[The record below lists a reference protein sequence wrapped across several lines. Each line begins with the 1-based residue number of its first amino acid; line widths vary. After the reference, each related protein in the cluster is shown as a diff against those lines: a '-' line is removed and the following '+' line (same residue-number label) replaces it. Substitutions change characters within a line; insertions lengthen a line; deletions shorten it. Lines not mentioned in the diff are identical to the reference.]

1 MKTTQK
7 GSLAVSALTKF
18 LVGVVAVAA
27 LLFAP
32 AGSLGYVGAW
42 RLLAV
47 LFIPMIIFG
56 LVALIFSPDLLARR
70 LKSKE
75 VRTTQSGVVRLSGL
89 LFVVG
94 FVVAGL
100 DYRFGWSNVSQTTI
114 GIACGVFIVDYLL
127 YAEVMRENVWLSR
140 TIEVSEGQKVIDKGL
155 YGVVRHPMYL
165 ATLLMFL
172 AMPLVLGSW
181 WAVVPFVGYVPM
193 IVVRALDEEKLLT
206 KELDG
211 YADYC
216 KRVRWHIVPLVW

>member
-18 LVGVVAVAA
+18 LVGVVAVAT

-56 LVALIFSPDLLARR
+56 LAALISSPDLLARR

-75 VRTTQSGVVRLSGL
+75 ERTTQSGVVRLSGL

-114 GIACGVFIVDYLL
+114 WIACGVFIVGYLL
-127 YAEVMRENVWLSR
+127 YAEVMRDIPGEN
-140 TIEVSEGQKVIDKGL
+140 TAENIQVIIDETERLAAGDCHYCPKG
-155 YGVVRHPMYL
+155 GFH
-165 ATLLMFL
+165 TLINDGDED
-172 AMPLVLGSW
+172 LVFF
-181 WAVVPFVGYVPM
+181 AVVPQQ
-193 IVVRALDEEKLLT
+193 
-206 KELDG
+206 
-211 YADYC
+211 
-216 KRVRWHIVPLVW
+216 

>member
-1 MKTTQK
+1 M
-7 GSLAVSALTKF
+7 SALTKF

-56 LVALIFSPDLLARR
+56 LAALILSPDLLARR

-75 VRTTQSGVVRLSGL
+75 ERTTQSGVVRLSGL

-114 GIACGVFIVDYLL
+114 WIACGVFIVGYLL

-181 WAVVPFVGYVPM
+181 WAVVPFVGYVPV

-216 KRVRWHIVPLVW
+216 KRVRWHIVPFVW

>member
-18 LVGVVAVAA
+18 LVGVVAVAT

-56 LVALIFSPDLLARR
+56 LAALILSPDLLARR

-75 VRTTQSGVVRLSGL
+75 ERTTQSGVVRLSGL
-89 LFVVG
+89 LFIVG

-100 DYRFGWSNVSQTTI
+100 DYRFGWSNVSQRAI
-114 GIACGVFIVDYLL
+114 WIACGVFIVGYLL

-181 WAVVPFVGYVPM
+181 WAVVPFVGYVPV

-206 KELDG
+206 KELEG

-216 KRVRWHIVPLVW
+216 KRVRWHIVPFVW

>member
-75 VRTTQSGVVRLSGL
+75 ERTTQSGVVRLSGL

-127 YAEVMRENVWLSR
+127 YAEVRRENVWLSR
-140 TIEVSEGQKVIDKGL
+140 TIEVSEGQRALWRCAPPD
-155 YGVVRHPMYL
+155 
-165 ATLLMFL
+165 
-172 AMPLVLGSW
+172 
-181 WAVVPFVGYVPM
+181 VPSHSADVSCDAFGAG
-193 IVVRALDEEKLLT
+193 IVVGRGAIRGLCTCDCGACT
-206 KELDG
+206 
-211 YADYC
+211 
-216 KRVRWHIVPLVW
+216 

>member
-7 GSLAVSALTKF
+7 GSLAVNALTKF

-27 LLFAP
+27 LLFVP

-56 LVALIFSPDLLARR
+56 LAALILSPDLLARR

-75 VRTTQSGVVRLSGL
+75 ERTTQSGVVRLSGL
-89 LFVVG
+89 LFIVG

-100 DYRFGWSNVSQTTI
+100 DYRFGWSNVSQRAI
-114 GIACGVFIVDYLL
+114 WIACGVFIVGYLL

-140 TIEVSEGQKVIDKGL
+140 TIEVSEGQRVIDNGL

-181 WAVVPFVGYVPM
+181 WAVVPFVGYVPV

-216 KRVRWHIVPLVW
+216 KRVRWHIVPFVW

>member
-42 RLLAV
+42 RLLAI

-56 LVALIFSPDLLARR
+56 LAALILSPDLLARR

-75 VRTTQSGVVRLSGL
+75 ERTTQNGVVRLSGL
-89 LFVVG
+89 LFIVG

-100 DYRFGWSNVSQTTI
+100 DYRFGWSNVSQTTTW
-114 GIACGVFIVDYLL
+114 IACGVFLVGYLL

-140 TIEVSEGQKVIDKGL
+140 TIEVSEGQKVIDNGL

-181 WAVVPFVGYVPM
+181 WAVAPFVGYVPV

-206 KELDG
+206 KELEG

-216 KRVRWHIVPLVW
+216 KRVRWHIVPFVW

>member
-56 LVALIFSPDLLARR
+56 LAALILSPDLLARR

-75 VRTTQSGVVRLSGL
+75 ERTTQSGVVRLSGL
-89 LFVVG
+89 LFIVG

-114 GIACGVFIVDYLL
+114 WIACGVFIVGYLL

-140 TIEVSEGQKVIDKGL
+140 TIEVSEGQKVIDNGL

-181 WAVVPFVGYVPM
+181 WAVAPFVGYVPV
-193 IVVRALDEEKLLT
+193 IVVRTLDEEKLLT
-206 KELDG
+206 KELEG

-216 KRVRWHIVPLVW
+216 KRVRWHIVPFVW

>member
-56 LVALIFSPDLLARR
+56 LAALILSPDLLARR

-114 GIACGVFIVDYLL
+114 WIACGVFIVGYLL

>member
-1 MKTTQK
+1 M
-7 GSLAVSALTKF
+7 KF
-18 LVGVVAVAA
+18 LIGAAAVAA
-27 LLFAP
+27 LLFVP
-32 AGSLGYVGAW
+32 AGSFRYAGAW

-56 LVALIFSPDLLARR
+56 LATLIFSPDLLARR

-75 VRTTQSGVVRLSGL
+75 ERTTQSGVVRLSGL
-89 LFVVG
+89 LFIVG

-100 DYRFGWSNVSQTTI
+100 DYRFGWSNVSQTTMW
-114 GIACGVFIVDYLL
+114 IACGVFVVGYLL

-140 TIEVSEGQKVIDKGL
+140 TIEVCEGQKVIDKGL
-155 YGVVRHPMYL
+155 YGIVRHPMYL

-181 WAVVPFVGYVPM
+181 WAVVPFVGYVPV
-193 IVVRALDEEKLLT
+193 IVVRALDEEQLLT
-206 KELDG
+206 KELEG

-216 KRVRWHIVPLVW
+216 KRVRWHIVPFIW

>member
-56 LVALIFSPDLLARR
+56 LTALILSPDLLARR

-75 VRTTQSGVVRLSGL
+75 ERTTQSGVVRLSGL
-89 LFVVG
+89 LFIVG

-100 DYRFGWSNVSQTTI
+100 DFRFGWSNVSQTTI
-114 GIACGVFIVDYLL
+114 WIACGVFIVGYLL

-140 TIEVSEGQKVIDKGL
+140 TIEVSEGQKVIDNGL

-181 WAVVPFVGYVPM
+181 WAVVPFVGYVPV

-206 KELDG
+206 KELEG

-216 KRVRWHIVPLVW
+216 KRVRWHIVPFVW

>member
-56 LVALIFSPDLLARR
+56 LAALILSPDLLARR

-100 DYRFGWSNVSQTTI
+100 DFRFGWSNASQTTI
-114 GIACGVFIVDYLL
+114 WIACGVFIVGYLL

-181 WAVVPFVGYVPM
+181 WAVVPFVGYVPV

-216 KRVRWHIVPLVW
+216 KMVRWHIVPLVW

>member
-18 LVGVVAVAA
+18 IVGVVAVAT

-56 LVALIFSPDLLARR
+56 LAALILSPDLLARR

-75 VRTTQSGVVRLSGL
+75 ERTTQSGVVRLSGL
-89 LFVVG
+89 LFIVG

-100 DYRFGWSNVSQTTI
+100 DFRVGWSNVSQTTMWV
-114 GIACGVFIVDYLL
+114 ACGVFVVGYLL

-155 YGVVRHPMYL
+155 SGIVRHPMYL

-181 WAVVPFVGYVPM
+181 WAVVPFVGYVPV

-206 KELDG
+206 KELEG

-216 KRVRWHIVPLVW
+216 KRVRWHIVPFVW

>member
-32 AGSLGYVGAW
+32 AGSLSYVGAW

-56 LVALIFSPDLLARR
+56 LAALILSPDLLARR

-75 VRTTQSGVVRLSGL
+75 ERTTQSGVVRLSGL
-89 LFVVG
+89 LFIVG

-114 GIACGVFIVDYLL
+114 WIACGVFIVAYLL

-140 TIEVSEGQKVIDKGL
+140 TIEVSEGQRVIDNGL

-172 AMPLVLGSW
+172 SMPLVLGSW
-181 WAVVPFVGYVPM
+181 WAVAPFVGYVPV

-206 KELDG
+206 KELEG

-216 KRVRWHIVPLVW
+216 KRVRWHIVPFIW

>member
-56 LVALIFSPDLLARR
+56 LAALILSPDLLARR

-75 VRTTQSGVVRLSGL
+75 ERTTQSGVVRLSGL

-100 DYRFGWSNVSQTTI
+100 DFRFGWSNVSQTTI
-114 GIACGVFIVDYLL
+114 WIACGIFIVGYLL

-181 WAVVPFVGYVPM
+181 WAVVPFVGYVPV

-206 KELDG
+206 KELEG

-216 KRVRWHIVPLVW
+216 KRVRWHIAPFVW

>member
-18 LVGVVAVAA
+18 LVGVVAVAT
-27 LLFAP
+27 LLFVP

-56 LVALIFSPDLLARR
+56 LAALILSPDLLARR

-75 VRTTQSGVVRLSGL
+75 ERTTQSGMVRLSGL

-114 GIACGVFIVDYLL
+114 WIACGVFIVGYLL

-181 WAVVPFVGYVPM
+181 WAVVPFVGYVPV

-206 KELDG
+206 KELVG

-216 KRVRWHIVPLVW
+216 KRVRWHIVPFVW

>member
-56 LVALIFSPDLLARR
+56 LAALILSPDLLARR

-75 VRTTQSGVVRLSGL
+75 ERTTQSGVVRLSGL
-89 LFVVG
+89 LFIVG

-100 DYRFGWSNVSQTTI
+100 DFRFGWSNVSQTTI
-114 GIACGVFIVDYLL
+114 WIACGVFIVGYLL

-140 TIEVSEGQKVIDKGL
+140 TIEVSEGQKVIDNGL
-155 YGVVRHPMYL
+155 YGIVRHPMYL

-181 WAVVPFVGYVPM
+181 WAVAPFVGYVPV

-206 KELDG
+206 KELEG

-216 KRVRWHIVPLVW
+216 KRVRWHIVPFVW

>member
-42 RLLAV
+42 RLLAG

-56 LVALIFSPDLLARR
+56 LAALILSPDLLARR

-114 GIACGVFIVDYLL
+114 WIACGVFIVGYLL

-172 AMPLVLGSW
+172 AMPLV
-181 WAVVPFVGYVPM
+181 VGRGA
-193 IVVRALDEEKLLT
+193 ICGLCTCDCGAC
-206 KELDG
+206 
-211 YADYC
+211 A
-216 KRVRWHIVPLVW
+216 

>member
-1 MKTTQK
+1 M
-7 GSLAVSALTKF
+7 
-18 LVGVVAVAA
+18 
-27 LLFAP
+27 
-32 AGSLGYVGAW
+32 GYVGAW

-56 LVALIFSPDLLARR
+56 LAALILSPDLLARR

-75 VRTTQSGVVRLSGL
+75 ERTTQSGVVRLSGL

-100 DYRFGWSNVSQTTI
+100 DFRFGWSNVSQTTI
-114 GIACGVFIVDYLL
+114 WIACGVFIVGYLL

-181 WAVVPFVGYVPM
+181 WAVVPFVGYVPV

>member
-56 LVALIFSPDLLARR
+56 LAALILSPDLLARR

-75 VRTTQSGVVRLSGL
+75 ERTTQSGVVRLSGL

-100 DYRFGWSNVSQTTI
+100 DFRFGWSNVSQTTI
-114 GIACGVFIVDYLL
+114 WIACGVFIVGYLL

>member
-1 MKTTQK
+1 M
-7 GSLAVSALTKF
+7 
-18 LVGVVAVAA
+18 
-27 LLFAP
+27 
-32 AGSLGYVGAW
+32 GYVGAW

-56 LVALIFSPDLLARR
+56 LGALIFSPDLLARR

-75 VRTTQSGVVRLSGL
+75 ERTTQSGVVQLSGL
-89 LFVVG
+89 LFIVG

-100 DYRFGWSNVSQTTI
+100 DYRFGWSNVSQATMW
-114 GIACGVFIVDYLL
+114 IACGVFVVGYLL

-155 YGVVRHPMYL
+155 YGIVRHPMYL

-181 WAVVPFVGYVPM
+181 WAVVPFVGYVPV

-206 KELDG
+206 KELEG

-216 KRVRWHIVPLVW
+216 KRVRWHIVPFVW

>member
-1 MKTTQK
+1 MKSTQQ
-7 GSLAVSALTKF
+7 GSLAVSALMKF
-18 LVGVVAVAA
+18 LIGAAAVAT
-27 LLFAP
+27 LLFVP
-32 AGSLGYVGAW
+32 AGSFRYAGAW

-56 LVALIFSPDLLARR
+56 LATLIFSPDLLARR

-75 VRTTQSGVVRLSGL
+75 ERTTQSGVVRLSGL
-89 LFVVG
+89 LFIVG

-100 DYRFGWSNVSQTTI
+100 DYRWGWSGVSQTMTW
-114 GIACGVFIVDYLL
+114 IASGLFIVGYLL

-140 TIEVSEGQKVIDKGL
+140 TIEVCEGQKVIDKGL
-155 YGVVRHPMYL
+155 YGIVRHPMYL

-181 WAVVPFVGYVPM
+181 WAVVPFVGYVPV
-193 IVVRALDEEKLLT
+193 IVVRALDEEQLLT
-206 KELDG
+206 KELEG

-216 KRVRWHIVPLVW
+216 KRVRWHIVPFIW

>member
-1 MKTTQK
+1 M
-7 GSLAVSALTKF
+7 SALTKF

-56 LVALIFSPDLLARR
+56 LAALILSPDLLARR

-75 VRTTQSGVVRLSGL
+75 ERTTQSGVVRLSGL

-100 DYRFGWSNVSQTTI
+100 DFRFGWSNVSQTTI
-114 GIACGVFIVDYLL
+114 WIACGVFIVGYLL

-181 WAVVPFVGYVPM
+181 WAVVPFVGYVPV

>member
-56 LVALIFSPDLLARR
+56 LAALILSPDLLARR

-75 VRTTQSGVVRLSGL
+75 ERTTQSGVVRLSGL

-114 GIACGVFIVDYLL
+114 WIACGVFIVGYLL

-181 WAVVPFVGYVPM
+181 WAVVPFVGYVPV

-216 KRVRWHIVPLVW
+216 KRVRWHIVPFVW

>member
-1 MKTTQK
+1 M
-7 GSLAVSALTKF
+7 SALTKF

-56 LVALIFSPDLLARR
+56 LAALILSPDLLARR

-75 VRTTQSGVVRLSGL
+75 ERTTQSGVVRLSGL
-89 LFVVG
+89 LFVVD

-100 DYRFGWSNVSQTTI
+100 DFRFGWSNVSQTTI
-114 GIACGVFIVDYLL
+114 WIACGVFIVGYLL

-181 WAVVPFVGYVPM
+181 WAVVPFVGYVPV

>member
-56 LVALIFSPDLLARR
+56 LAALILSPDLLARR

-75 VRTTQSGVVRLSGL
+75 ERTTQSGVVRLSGL
-89 LFVVG
+89 LFIVG

-100 DYRFGWSNVSQTTI
+100 DYRFGWSNVSQRAI
-114 GIACGVFIVDYLL
+114 WIACGVFVVGYLL

-140 TIEVSEGQKVIDKGL
+140 TIEVSEGQRVIDNGL

-172 AMPLVLGSW
+172 SMPLVLGSW
-181 WAVVPFVGYVPM
+181 WAVAPFVGYVPV

-206 KELDG
+206 KELEG

-216 KRVRWHIVPLVW
+216 KRVRWHIVPFVW

>member
-56 LVALIFSPDLLARR
+56 LAALILSPDLLARR

-75 VRTTQSGVVRLSGL
+75 ERTTQSGMVRLSGL

-114 GIACGVFIVDYLL
+114 WIACGVFIVGYLL

-181 WAVVPFVGYVPM
+181 WAVVPFVGYVPV

>member
-56 LVALIFSPDLLARR
+56 LAALILSPDLLARR

-75 VRTTQSGVVRLSGL
+75 ERTTQSGVVRLSGL

-100 DYRFGWSNVSQTTI
+100 DFRFGWSNVSQTTI
-114 GIACGVFIVDYLL
+114 WIACGVFIVGYLL

-181 WAVVPFVGYVPM
+181 WAVVPFVGYVPV

>member
-1 MKTTQK
+1 MKTTQQN
-7 GSLAVSALTKF
+7 SLAVSALTKF
-18 LVGVVAVAA
+18 LVGAIAVAT
-27 LLFAP
+27 LLFVP

-47 LFIPMIIFG
+47 LFIPMIIIG
-56 LVALIFSPDLLARR
+56 IATLIISPDLLARR

-75 VRTTQSGVVRLSGL
+75 ERTTQNGVVRLSGL

-114 GIACGVFIVDYLL
+114 WVACGVFVAGYLL

-140 TIEVSEGQKVIDKGL
+140 TIEVSEGQRVIDKGL
-155 YGVVRHPMYL
+155 YGIVRHPMYL

-181 WAVVPFVGYVPM
+181 WAVAPFVGYVPV

-206 KELDG
+206 KELEG

-216 KRVRWHIVPLVW
+216 KRVRWHIVPLIW